1 MEEEKIIAF
10 LQGKTSSGELT
21 YDTELMKSGLV
32 NSLFALEI
40 VMFVEKTFNIKLK
53 RKDIKPENFSTV
65 RRIAELVR
73 RVKEG
78 K

>member
-1 MEEEKIIAF
+1 M
-10 LQGKTSSGELT
+10 
-21 YDTELMKSGLV
+21 MKSGLV

-40 VMFVEKTFNIKLK
+40 VMFVEKTFQIKLK